1 MQLEPLK
8 CSGWCRTASVD
19 VSSYLPGGKVS
30 FHTRA
35 RKETKSWE
43 LKSFANSQKPQLLE
57 QNVMLFFSHI
67 TKEEMKREQRCHL
80 GRMLALR
87 HRDQW
92 KRLNI
97 PTQGSQEGWEASVS
111 LKCFSRQRLLSGVLQ
126 GLQCCNIGVKIKTQR
141 DPSSLLLFAP
151 LCVFQASLLIL
162 F

>member
-1 MQLEPLK
+1 MKLEPLK
-8 CSGWCRTASVD
+8 YSGWCRTASAD
-19 VSSYLPGGKVS
+19 VSSYLPGGRVS
-30 FHTRA
+30 FYTRA
-35 RKETKSWE
+35 RKEPKSWE

-67 TKEEMKREQRCHL
+67 TKEEMKRGQRCHL
-80 GRMLALR
+80 VRMLALR

-111 LKCFSRQRLLSGVLQ
+111 LKCFSRQRHPLRSPTVLH
-126 GLQCCNIGVKIKTQR
+126 IGVKIKTQR
-141 DPSSLLLFAP
+141 VPSSLLLSA
-151 LCVFQASLLIL
+151 LLWVFQASLPIL